1 MIINS
6 IRSQIDLNQ
15 EILFRQYKY
24 SNESKSLDLSGS
36 NIRSV
41 DKFTFSGL
49 LNVKSIYLTYN
60 RIDKLDKE
68 TFKGLVN
75 LNEIQLAGNRLAKID

>member
-1 MIINS
+1 MRFKIIYIDS
-6 IRSQIDLNQ
+6 IKSQIDLNQ

-24 SNESKSLDLSGS
+24 SNVSKSLDLSGS

-60 RIDKLDKE
+60 RIEILDKE
-68 TFKGLVN
+68 TFKFN
-75 LNEIQLAGNRLAKID
+75 